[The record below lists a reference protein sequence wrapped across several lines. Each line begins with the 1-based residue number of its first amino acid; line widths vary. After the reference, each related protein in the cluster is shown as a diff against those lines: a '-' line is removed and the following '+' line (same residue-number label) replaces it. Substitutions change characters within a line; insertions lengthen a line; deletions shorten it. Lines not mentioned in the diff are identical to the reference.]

1 MNLWPAFSSFLIIAA
16 AELGDKTQLLTLALT
31 ARYPFWEVMVAVGSA
46 TAALMAL
53 AVVLGGA
60 IHRFVPDF
68 FLQLFTG
75 CAFIFFGLWTFFGK
89 EKAEETKKN
98 KGKPFWII
106 FSAFFMAELG
116 DKTQLAAFALSAE
129 YGAPFLV
136 WLGATVGMVAAN
148 LAAAL
153 AGGFIK
159 KFIPENHIKWLGAA
173 TFIFFGLITLGGL
186 LLSAI
191 IPAR

>member
-1 MNLWPAFSSFLIIAA
+1 MNLWPAFSSFTIIAL

-31 ARYPFWEVMVAVGSA
+31 ARYPLWEVMIAVGSA

-60 IHRFVPDF
+60 IHRFLPEF
-68 FLQLFTG
+68 YLQLFAG
-75 CAFIFFGLWTFFGK
+75 CAFIIFGLWTFFGK
-89 EKAEETKKN
+89 EEEEKAGKN
-98 KGKPFWII
+98 KGNPFWII

-136 WLGATVGMVAAN
+136 WLGATLGMVAAN

-159 KFIPENHIKWLGAA
+159 KFIPENHIKWLGAMI
-173 TFIFFGLITLGGL
+173 FIIFGLVTLGGL
-186 LLSAI
+186 LISAI